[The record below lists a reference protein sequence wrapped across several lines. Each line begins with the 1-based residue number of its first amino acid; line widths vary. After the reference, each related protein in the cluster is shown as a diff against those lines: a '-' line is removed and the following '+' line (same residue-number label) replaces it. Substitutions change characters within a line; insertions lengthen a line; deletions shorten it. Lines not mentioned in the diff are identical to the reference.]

1 MVEVRAGVS
10 EGGAGRDGRRER
22 LRGLGLHFCGR
33 YRNLVRFDPEFC
45 GSCPFNGM
53 KVSSG
58 ASGRS

>member
-10 EGGAGRDGRRER
+10 EGG
-22 LRGLGLHFCGR
+22 
-33 YRNLVRFDPEFC
+33 RNLVRFDPEFC